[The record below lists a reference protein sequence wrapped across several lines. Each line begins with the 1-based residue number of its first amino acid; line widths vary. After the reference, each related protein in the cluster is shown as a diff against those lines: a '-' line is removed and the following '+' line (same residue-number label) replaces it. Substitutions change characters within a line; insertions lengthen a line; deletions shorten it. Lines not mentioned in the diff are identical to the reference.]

1 MTDNTKNHPLQSVFD
16 AVIAQVTSGKGV
28 RHGGDS
34 IPFTKQ
40 PWSHYAGMHGRGFL
54 TGQAAKKL
62 EEAATTRWGP
72 EFENEMLGAIVYCAM
87 AILHERENTS
97 LHKRI
102 SDGITAEKKPEV
114 TLPKLVVKLPNPRG
128 KQKYGHSVSITL
140 VKNSRGYIPARGTT
154 LFKAWRLIED
164 LLVHGPAPR
173 KDVTEVLEST
183 FKKANLSKYI
193 TVFLDRGLL
202 KVV

>member
-1 MTDNTKNHPLQSVFD
+1 MVKTTTKSKVIALHLAGQTCDQIASSLKIAKPYAYQIVWKYKKTPKLLIQPEHLEKARALIAATHERKPDVITPQHPLQSVFD
-16 AVIAQVTSGKGV
+16 AVINQVTSGKGT

-34 IPFTKQ
+34 IPFMDQ
-40 PWSHYAGMHGRGFL
+40 PWAHYAGMHGRGFL

-87 AILHERENTS
+87 AVLHERENTS

-102 SDGITAEKKPEV
+102 SEGISLNSTAHPWAAEKKPEV
-114 TLPKLVVKLPNPRG
+114 
-128 KQKYGHSVSITL
+128 
-140 VKNSRGYIPARGTT
+140 
-154 LFKAWRLIED
+154 
-164 LLVHGPAPR
+164 
-173 KDVTEVLEST
+173 
-183 FKKANLSKYI
+183 
-193 TVFLDRGLL
+193 